1 MLDLTRSNQKLI
13 RPSSGCKQSNRSA
26 ILICRRQMDRL
37 FKYKIL
43 AFQVHQLPSYSVF
56 PQNSNFPGEK
66 FSRGKNFPKETF
78 FFPAVTFL
86 SQGEKTVVDR
96 QQNVTV
102 SIFFGFHG
110 KFPGKKKVL
119 FPYQIISQILA
130 CFIFPG
136 KQNVRVGKIRG
147 KKPQC
152 SLTKL
157 LKYPLLKYPYPNQKS
172 TLSILSNLKIL
183 PLCLI

>member
-78 FFPAVTFL
+78 YFPAVTFL
-86 SQGEKTVVDR
+86 SQGKKKRPGSVTKRYCKYFFLFPWEIPREKKRLIRLTRLFPYSNMFYFPRETKR
-96 QQNVTV
+96 QGREN
-102 SIFFGFHG
+102 
-110 KFPGKKKVL
+110 PGKKTLVQ
-119 FPYQIISQILA
+119 F
-130 CFIFPG
+130 
-136 KQNVRVGKIRG
+136 N
-147 KKPQC
+147 
-152 SLTKL
+152 LT
-157 LKYPLLKYPYPNQKS
+157 
-172 TLSILSNLKIL
+172 
-183 PLCLI
+183 